1 MSYTIGEVAKILN
14 LTVPTIRFYDK
25 EGLLPYLQ
33 RNNGN
38 ARRFSEKDVEF
49 LRIIKVL
56 KKSGLQIKDIKKFF
70 QWCMEGESTIKNRYE
85 LFLNQKEIIEQQI
98 FELNQEL
105 EYIKR
110 KIDFYE
116 KNINSGITRYDEI
129 KNNLM
134 NE

>member
-49 LRIIKVL
+49 LRIIKIL

-70 QWCMEGESTIKNRYE
+70 QWCREGESTIKNRYE
-85 LFLNQKEIIEQQI
+85 LFLNQKKIIEQQI

-105 EYIKR
+105 EYIER

-116 KNINSGITRYDEI
+116 KNMNSGITKDDEI